1 MITPAQSTRRHRWLV
16 FLGVTVVVLA
26 LLLST
31 AAPVG
36 VTWDEPIYSQA
47 AENAAHW
54 FGTLLRG
61 GPAAAFAQTAFGMG
75 WGLVNEHPPLVR
87 MLNGLGWVLTRG
99 MLPPPTTHRVGSMA
113 LAAFTVG
120 VLAAATVRRT
130 GVAAGLFAAAAVV
143 TMPRVFFHAH
153 LGALDFAHAATWFLA
168 TLAFY
173 HAASSRRWWAPLLAG
188 LGLGLALLTK
198 IDAVLL
204 VPYWGLWLL
213 FYRRRNVRAWLVY
226 LFSLPVA
233 LVVLVAGWPWIWTNP
248 VAGLVDWV
256 KFFRVH
262 FEIRQWYAGRL
273 YVKTPWYLAPVM
285 VGITT
290 PVVLLILA
298 FVGLFKKDLPEN
310 HYRTFPEPV
319 EGDVLR
325 QAQDAPSISGIDSGE
340 KQPASL
346 TYGKGKKRRIGISD
360 WSGLHL
366 LGILTVVGYYM
377 LPITAIH
384 DQERLLLPAL
394 LQLAVLAG
402 GGFAMIYAWLARAI
416 SARLLRRD
424 LRFGSIAQSLL
435 GVGLAILLLLPG
447 LVGIARLHPFELS
460 YYNELVGGAAGAQ
473 RLGMETTY
481 YASTY
486 GYFLPEL
493 NNLPAG
499 SKLWVM
505 PNSWDVMYYY
515 QRNGLLRD
523 DLVLLRPPGWGSF
536 YDDTG
541 VLSAEGGLE
550 SADYALIDRRQ
561 TTFNDTIPEYAIQLE
576 WARTKPELAR
586 LERDGVLLGALYS
599 K

>member
-1 MITPAQSTRRHRWLV
+1 MNAPAQPTRGQLWLV
-16 FLGVTVVVLA
+16 WLGVSAVVLA
-26 LLLST
+26 LLLAT
-31 AAPVG
+31 AAPIG

-47 AENAAHW
+47 AENAARW
-54 FGTLLRG
+54 FGVLMRG
-61 GPAAAFAQTAFGMG
+61 GPAAAFAQTAFGVG

-87 MLNGLGWVLTRG
+87 VLNGFGWALTRG
-99 MLPPPTTHRVGSMA
+99 FLAAPTVHRVGSML
-113 LAAFTVG
+113 LAALTIG
-120 VLAAATVRRT
+120 VLAAATARRS
-130 GVAAGLFAAAAVV
+130 GLAAGLFAAAAFV

-153 LGALDFAHAATWFLA
+153 LGALDFPHAATWFLA

-173 HAASSRRWWAPLLAG
+173 YAASSRRWWAPLLAG

-198 IDAVLL
+198 INAVLL

-213 FYRRRNVRAWLVY
+213 FYHRRSGRAWLAF
-226 LFSLPVA
+226 LLSLPVA
-233 LVVLVAGWPWIWTNP
+233 LLVLVAGWPWIWRDP
-248 VAGLVDWV
+248 AAGLVNWV

-262 FEIRQWYAGRL
+262 FEIRQWYAGKL

-290 PVVLLILA
+290 PVALLALA
-298 FVGLFKKDLPEN
+298 IIGIFKQETKPES
-310 HYRTFPEPV
+310 TTD
-319 EGDVLR
+319 GTD
-325 QAQDAPSISGIDSGE
+325 G
-340 KQPASL
+340 
-346 TYGKGKKRRIGISD
+346 RRRVRISD

-384 DQERLLLPAL
+384 DQERLLLPAF

-402 GGFAMIYAWLARAI
+402 GGFALLYAWLARRLAAWLRKREAGFGRI
-416 SARLLRRD
+416 AR
-424 LRFGSIAQSLL
+424 SLL
-435 GVGLAILLLLPG
+435 GVGLAVLLLLPG
-447 LVGIARLHPFELS
+447 LLGIIRLHPFELS
-460 YYNELVGGAAGAQ
+460 YYSEAVGGTTGAQ
-473 RLGMETTY
+473 RSGMETTY

-486 GYFLPEL
+486 GHFLPDL

-523 DLVLLRPPGWGSF
+523 DLVLMRPPGWGSF

-550 SADYALIDRRQ
+550 SADFALIDRRQ

-586 LERDGVLLGALYS
+586 LEREGVLLAALYS

>member
-1 MITPAQSTRRHRWLV
+1 MSRPGAVKLG
-16 FLGVTVVVLA
+16 FLTAVAVLA
-26 LLLST
+26 LLFATSG
-31 AAPVG
+31 AVG

-47 AENAAHW
+47 AENAARW

-61 GPAAAFAQTAFGMG
+61 GPGAAFAPNAFGVG

-87 MLNGLGWVLTRG
+87 VLNGLGWALTRG
-99 MLPPPTTHRVGSMA
+99 VLPAPTVHRVGSMA
-113 LAAFTVG
+113 LAAFTIG
-120 VLAAATVRRT
+120 VLAAATARRS
-130 GVAAGLFAAAAVV
+130 GVAAGLFAAAAAV
-143 TMPRVFFHAH
+143 TMPRVFSHAH
-153 LGALDFAHAATWFLA
+153 LGASDFADAATWFLA

-173 HAASSRRWWAPLLAG
+173 HATGSRRWWAPLLAG

-198 IDAVLL
+198 INAVLL
-204 VPYWGLWLL
+204 LPYWIIWLL
-213 FYRRRNVRAWLVY
+213 IYRRNSRAWFVFL
-226 LFSLPVA
+226 LSLPVA
-233 LVVLVAGWPWIWTNP
+233 LVVLIAGWPWIWGNP
-248 VAGLVDWV
+248 VAGLANWV

-262 FEIRQWYAGRL
+262 FEIRQWYAGKL

-290 PVVLLILA
+290 PVALLALA
-298 FVGLFKKDLPEN
+298 CVGLFSKQGRP
-310 HYRTFPEPV
+310 
-319 EGDVLR
+319 G
-325 QAQDAPSISGIDSGE
+325 SIADGTG
-340 KQPASL
+340 
-346 TYGKGKKRRIGISD
+346 GGRRVVVSE
-360 WSGLHL
+360 WNGLQL
-366 LGILTVVGYYM
+366 FGILIVVGYYM

-384 DQERLLLPAL
+384 DQERLLLPAF

-402 GGFAMIYAWLARAI
+402 GGFAAVYAWLARTIAA
-416 SARLLRRD
+416 SPRMHAV
-424 LRFGSIAQSLL
+424 RFGAIGRTLL
-435 GVGLAILLLLPG
+435 GVVLALLLLLPG
-447 LVGIARLHPFELS
+447 LLGSIRLHPFELS
-460 YYNELVGGAAGAQ
+460 YYNALVGGTAGAR

-486 GYFLPEL
+486 GHFLPAL
-493 NNLPAG
+493 NELPAG

-505 PNSWDVMYYY
+505 PNSWDVIYYY

-561 TTFNDTIPEYAIQLE
+561 TTFNDTIPEYAIQLA
-576 WARTKPELAR
+576 WAASKPELAR
-586 LERDGVLLGALYS
+586 LERDGVLLAALYS

>member
-1 MITPAQSTRRHRWLV
+1 
-16 FLGVTVVVLA
+16 
-26 LLLST
+26 
-31 AAPVG
+31 
-36 VTWDEPIYSQA
+36 
-47 AENAAHW
+47 
-54 FGTLLRG
+54 
-61 GPAAAFAQTAFGMG
+61 
-75 WGLVNEHPPLVR
+75 
-87 MLNGLGWVLTRG
+87 ML
-99 MLPPPTTHRVGSMA
+99 
-113 LAAFTVG
+113 LAALTIG
-120 VLAAATVRRT
+120 VLAAATARRA
-130 GVAAGLFAAAAVV
+130 GVAGGLFAAAAAV
-143 TMPRVFFHAH
+143 TMPRVFFHVH

-168 TLAFY
+168 TLAFHY
-173 HAASSRRWWAPLLAG
+173 ATSSRRWWALLLAG
-188 LGLGLALLTK
+188 AALGLALLTK
-198 IDAVLL
+198 INAVLL

-213 FYRRRNVRAWLVY
+213 LYRRREAHAWLVY
-226 LFSLPVA
+226 LLSLPVA
-233 LVVLVAGWPWIWTNP
+233 LIVLVAGWPWIWADP
-248 VAGLVDWV
+248 VAGLVNWV
-256 KFFRVH
+256 KFFRIH
-262 FEIRQWYAGRL
+262 FEIRQWYAGKL

-290 PVVLLILA
+290 PLALLALA
-298 FVGLFKKDLPEN
+298 TIGLFKQDTLEN
-310 HYRTFPEPV
+310 DDRTSPEPV

-325 QAQDAPSISGIDSGE
+325 SRSTQDARLISRIDSGE
-340 KQPASL
+340 KKPGTAAD
-346 TYGKGKKRRIGISD
+346 GAEGRRRLRVSD

-384 DQERLLLPAL
+384 DQERLLLPAF

-402 GGFAMIYAWLARAI
+402 GGFALVYAWLARRMAAWLRGRDAGFGRI
-416 SARLLRRD
+416 AR
-424 LRFGSIAQSLL
+424 SLL
-435 GVGLAILLLLPG
+435 GLGLAVLLLLPG
-447 LVGIARLHPFELS
+447 LLSITRLHPFELS
-460 YYNELVGGAAGAQ
+460 YYNELVGGTAGAG

-481 YASTY
+481 YANTY
-486 GYFLPEL
+486 GHFLPKL

-515 QRNGLLRD
+515 QRNGLLRN

-576 WARTKPELAR
+576 WAAGKPEIAR
-586 LERDGVLLGALYS
+586 LARDGVLLAALYS

>member
-1 MITPAQSTRRHRWLV
+1 MIAPTRPTRRQLWLIW
-16 FLGVTVVVLA
+16 FGVTVVALA
-26 LLLST
+26 LLLCT
-31 AAPVG
+31 AG
-36 VTWDEPIYSQA
+36 TISVTWDEPIYSQA
-47 AENAAHW
+47 AENAARW

-61 GPAAAFAQTAFGMG
+61 GPAAAFEQIAFGGG

-87 MLNGLGWVLTRG
+87 VLNGLGWLLTRG
-99 MLPPPTTHRVGSMA
+99 ILPLPAAHRVGSMA
-113 LAAFTVG
+113 LAAFTIG
-120 VLAAATVRRT
+120 VLAAATARRA
-130 GVAAGLFAAAAVV
+130 GVAAGLFAAAAAL

-173 HAASSRRWWAPLLAG
+173 YAASSRRWWAPLLAG

-198 IDAVLL
+198 INAVLL

-213 FYRRRNVRAWLVY
+213 LYCRRNGRAWLVY
-226 LFSLPVA
+226 LLSLPVA
-233 LVVLVAGWPWIWTNP
+233 LVVLVVGWPWIWADP
-248 VAGLVDWV
+248 VAGLVNWV

-290 PVVLLILA
+290 PVTLLALA
-298 FVGLFKKDLPEN
+298 VIGVFGREA
-310 HYRTFPEPV
+310 TAGGTSE
-319 EGDVLR
+319 
-325 QAQDAPSISGIDSGE
+325 
-340 KQPASL
+340 
-346 TYGKGKKRRIGISD
+346 RRRFAISD
-360 WSGLHL
+360 WNGLHL

-377 LPITAIH
+377 LSITAIH

-402 GGFAMIYAWLARAI
+402 GGFAVIYAWLARAL
-416 SARLLRRD
+416 SAHLQARAASLS
-424 LRFGSIAQSLL
+424 GIARALL
-435 GVGLAILLLLPG
+435 GLGLAILLLLPG
-447 LVGIARLHPFELS
+447 LVGITRLHPFELS
-460 YYNELVGGAAGAQ
+460 YYNEAVGGAAGAR

-486 GYFLPEL
+486 GHFLPAL
-493 NNLPAG
+493 NNLPPG

-541 VLSAEGGLE
+541 VLAAEGGLE

-576 WARTKPELAR
+576 WAAGKPEIAR
-586 LERDGVLLGALYS
+586 LARDGVLLAALYS

>member
-1 MITPAQSTRRHRWLV
+1 MSRSQAAK
-16 FLGVTVVVLA
+16 LGVLVAAAVLV
-26 LLLST
+26 LLFAT
-31 AAPVG
+31 AAPVSI
-36 VTWDEPIYSQA
+36 TWDEPIYSQA
-47 AENAAHW
+47 AENAARW
-54 FGTLLRG
+54 FGVLVHG
-61 GPAAAFAQTAFGMG
+61 GPAAAFAQIAFGGG

-87 MLNGLGWVLTRG
+87 VLNGFGWALTRG
-99 MLPPPTTHRVGSMA
+99 FLPAPTVHRVGSML
-113 LAAFTVG
+113 LAALTVG
-120 VLAAATVRRT
+120 ALAAATARRS
-130 GVAAGLFAAAAVV
+130 GLVAGLFAVAAVV

-173 HAASSRRWWAPLLAG
+173 YAASSRRWWAPLLAG

-198 IDAVLL
+198 INAVLL

-213 FYRRRNVRAWLVY
+213 FYHRRDARAWLVY
-226 LFSLPVA
+226 LLSLPVA
-233 LVVLVAGWPWIWTNP
+233 LLVLVAGWPWIWRDP
-248 VAGLVDWV
+248 AAGLVNWV

-262 FEIRQWYAGRL
+262 FEIRQWYAGKL
-273 YVKTPWYLAPVM
+273 YVKTPWFLAPVM

-290 PVVLLILA
+290 PVALLVLAIIGI
-298 FVGLFKKDLPEN
+298 FNK
-310 HYRTFPEPV
+310 
-319 EGDVLR
+319 EG
-325 QAQDAPSISGIDSGE
+325 
-340 KQPASL
+340 QPGS
-346 TYGKGKKRRIGISD
+346 TPNGTGGRWRVGISD

-402 GGFAMIYAWLARAI
+402 GGFALLYAWLARRMAAWLRSRDAGFGRI
-416 SARLLRRD
+416 AR
-424 LRFGSIAQSLL
+424 SLL
-435 GVGLAILLLLPG
+435 GVGLGVLLLLPG
-447 LVGIARLHPFELS
+447 LLGIIRLHPFELS
-460 YYNELVGGAAGAQ
+460 YYNELVGGTTGAQ

-486 GYFLPEL
+486 GHFLPEL
-493 NNLPAG
+493 NELPAG

-576 WARTKPELAR
+576 WAAGKPEIAR
-586 LERDGVLLGALYS
+586 LERDGVLLAALYS
-599 K
+599 Q

>member
-1 MITPAQSTRRHRWLV
+1 MNAPAQPTRGQLWLV
-16 FLGVTVVVLA
+16 WLGVSAVVLV
-26 LLLST
+26 LLLAT
-31 AAPVG
+31 AAPIS

-47 AENAAHW
+47 AENAARW
-54 FGTLLRG
+54 FGVLVHG
-61 GPAAAFAQTAFGMG
+61 GPAAAFAQTAFGGG

-87 MLNGLGWVLTRG
+87 VLNGFGWALTRG
-99 MLPPPTTHRVGSMA
+99 FLPAPTAHRVGSML
-113 LAAFTVG
+113 LAALTVG
-120 VLAAATVRRT
+120 VLAAATARRS
-130 GVAAGLFAAAAVV
+130 GLAAGLFAAAAVV

-173 HAASSRRWWAPLLAG
+173 YAASSRRWWAPLLAG

-198 IDAVLL
+198 INAVLL

-213 FYRRRNVRAWLVY
+213 FYHRRSGRAWLVF
-226 LFSLPVA
+226 LLSLPVA
-233 LVVLVAGWPWIWTNP
+233 LLVLVAGWPWIWRDP
-248 VAGLVDWV
+248 AAGLVNWV

-262 FEIRQWYAGRL
+262 FEIRQWYAGKL

-290 PVVLLILA
+290 PVALLALA
-298 FVGLFKKDLPEN
+298 IIGIFKQEAKPES
-310 HYRTFPEPV
+310 TTD
-319 EGDVLR
+319 GT
-325 QAQDAPSISGIDSGE
+325 GG
-340 KQPASL
+340 
-346 TYGKGKKRRIGISD
+346 RRRVGISD

-384 DQERLLLPAL
+384 DQERLLLPAF

-402 GGFAMIYAWLARAI
+402 GGFALLYAWLARRMA
-416 SARLLRRD
+416 AWLRRRD
-424 LRFGSIAQSLL
+424 AGFGRIARSLL
-435 GVGLAILLLLPG
+435 GVGLGVLLLLPG
-447 LVGIARLHPFELS
+447 LLGIIRLHPFELS
-460 YYNELVGGAAGAQ
+460 YYSEPVGGASGAQ

-486 GYFLPEL
+486 GHFLPEL
-493 NNLPAG
+493 NELPAG

-576 WARTKPELAR
+576 WAAGKPEIAR
-586 LERDGVLLGALYS
+586 LERDGVLLAALYS
-599 K
+599 Q

>member
-1 MITPAQSTRRHRWLV
+1 MGFGVSAIV
-16 FLGVTVVVLA
+16 FA

-31 AAPVG
+31 AASIG

-47 AENAAHW
+47 AENAARW
-54 FGTLLRG
+54 FGTLMRG
-61 GPAAAFAQTAFGMG
+61 GPAAAFEQTAFGVG

-87 MLNGLGWVLTRG
+87 VLNGLGWTLTRG
-99 MLPPPTTHRVGSMA
+99 VLPVPTAHRVGSMA
-113 LAAFTVG
+113 LAALTIG
-120 VLAAATVRRT
+120 VLAAATARRS
-130 GVAAGLFAAAAVV
+130 GVAAGLFAAAAVLA
-143 TMPRVFFHAH
+143 MPRVFFHAH

-173 HAASSRRWWAPLLAG
+173 HASSSRRWWAPLLAG

-198 IDAVLL
+198 INAILL

-213 FYRRRNVRAWLVY
+213 LYRRNGRAWLVF

-233 LVVLVAGWPWIWTNP
+233 LLILIAGWPWIWANP
-248 VAGLVDWV
+248 VAGLANWV
-256 KFFRVH
+256 RFFRVH

-273 YVKTPWYLAPVM
+273 YVKTPWYLAPAM

-290 PVVLLILA
+290 PLALLALA
-298 FVGLFKKDLPEN
+298 LVGLFNK
-310 HYRTFPEPV
+310 
-319 EGDVLR
+319 EGK
-325 QAQDAPSISGIDSGE
+325 PGSTSGG
-340 KQPASL
+340 
-346 TYGKGKKRRIGISD
+346 TGGGRRIAISD
-360 WSGLHL
+360 WNGLQLH
-366 LGILTVVGYYM
+366 GILTVVGYYM

-384 DQERLLLPAL
+384 DQERLLLPAF

-402 GGFAMIYAWLARAI
+402 GGFAIVYAWLVRSM
-416 SARLLRRD
+416 SAWLLTHDVKVGRIPR
-424 LRFGSIAQSLL
+424 SSL
-435 GVGLAILLLLPG
+435 GVGLAVLLLLPG
-447 LVGIARLHPFELS
+447 LLGITRLHPFELS
-460 YYNELVGGAAGAQ
+460 YYNAVVGGTLGAQ

-486 GYFLPEL
+486 GHFLPEL
-493 NNLPAG
+493 NDLPAG

-541 VLSAEGGLE
+541 VLATEGGLE

-561 TTFNDTIPEYAIQLE
+561 TTFNDTIPEYAIQLK
-576 WARTKPELAR
+576 WAASKPELAR
-586 LERDGVLLGALYS
+586 LERDGVLLAALYS

>member
-1 MITPAQSTRRHRWLV
+1 
-16 FLGVTVVVLA
+16 
-26 LLLST
+26 
-31 AAPVG
+31 
-36 VTWDEPIYSQA
+36 
-47 AENAAHW
+47 
-54 FGTLLRG
+54 
-61 GPAAAFAQTAFGMG
+61 
-75 WGLVNEHPPLVR
+75 
-87 MLNGLGWVLTRG
+87 
-99 MLPPPTTHRVGSMA
+99 
-113 LAAFTVG
+113 
-120 VLAAATVRRT
+120 
-130 GVAAGLFAAAAVV
+130 
-143 TMPRVFFHAH
+143 MPRVFFHAH
-153 LGALDFAHAATWFLA
+153 LSALDFAHAATWFLA

-173 HAASSRRWWAPLLAG
+173 CATASRRWWAPLLAG
-188 LGLGLALLTK
+188 LALGLALLTK
-198 IDAVLL
+198 INAVLL

-213 FYRRRNVRAWLVY
+213 LYRRNGRAWLVF
-226 LFSLPVA
+226 LLSLPVA
-233 LVVLVAGWPWIWTNP
+233 LVALVVGWPWIWSNP
-248 VAGLVDWV
+248 VAGLANWV

-273 YVKTPWYLAPVM
+273 FVKTPWYLAPVM

-290 PVVLLILA
+290 PVMLLALA
-298 FVGLFKKDLPEN
+298 IIGIFKQELLEN
-310 HYRTFPEPV
+310 DYRTSPEPV
-319 EGDVLR
+319 EGRALR
-325 QAQDAPSISGIDSGE
+325 QAQDARLMSRIDSGE
-340 KQPASL
+340 KKPGTAAD
-346 TYGKGKKRRIGISD
+346 GAEGRRRLRISD

-384 DQERLLLPAL
+384 DQERLLLPAF

-402 GGFAMIYAWLARAI
+402 GGFALLYAWSARAVA
-416 SARLLRRD
+416 ARLGTCNVRLGRV
-424 LRFGSIAQSLL
+424 AQSLV
-435 GVGLAILLLLPG
+435 GIGLAFLFLLPG
-447 LVGIARLHPFELS
+447 LRGDIRLHPFELS
-460 YYNELVGGAAGAQ
+460 YYNELVGGTTGAQ

-486 GYFLPEL
+486 GHFLPEL
-493 NNLPAG
+493 NDLPAG

-576 WARTKPELAR
+576 WAADKPEIAR
-586 LERDGVLLGALYS
+586 LERDGVLLAALYS

>member
-1 MITPAQSTRRHRWLV
+1 MSRSQAV
-16 FLGVTVVVLA
+16 KLGVLTTAAVLV
-26 LLLST
+26 LLLAT
-31 AAPVG
+31 AAPIG

-47 AENAAHW
+47 AENVARW
-54 FGTLLRG
+54 FGVLIDG
-61 GPAAAFAQTAFGMG
+61 GPAAAFAQTAFGVG

-87 MLNGLGWVLTRG
+87 VLNGFGWALTRG
-99 MLPPPTTHRVGSMA
+99 ILPAPTVHRVGSML
-113 LAAFTVG
+113 LAALTIG
-120 VLAAATVRRT
+120 VLAAATARRS
-130 GVAAGLFAAAAVV
+130 GLAAGLFAAAAVV

-153 LGALDFAHAATWFLA
+153 LGALDFPHAATWFLA

-173 HAASSRRWWAPLLAG
+173 YAASSRRWWAPLLAG
-188 LGLGLALLTK
+188 LGLGVALLTK
-198 IDAVLL
+198 INAVLL

-213 FYRRRNVRAWLVY
+213 FYHRRSGRAWLVF
-226 LFSLPVA
+226 LLSLPVA
-233 LVVLVAGWPWIWTNP
+233 LLVLVAGWPWIWRDP
-248 VAGLVDWV
+248 AAGLVNWV

-262 FEIRQWYAGRL
+262 FEIRQWYAGKL

-290 PVVLLILA
+290 PVALMMLA
-298 FVGLFKKDLPEN
+298 LVGLFDKE
-310 HYRTFPEPV
+310 
-319 EGDVLR
+319 
-325 QAQDAPSISGIDSGE
+325 AQTGSHVDNPGS
-340 KQPASL
+340 
-346 TYGKGKKRRIGISD
+346 RRHVRISD
-360 WSGLHL
+360 WNGLQL

-377 LPITAIH
+377 LPITVIH
-384 DQERLLLPAL
+384 DQERLLLPAF
-394 LQLAVLAG
+394 LQLGVLAG
-402 GGFAMIYAWLARAI
+402 EGFALIYAWLMRAV
-416 SARLLRRD
+416 SRRLQ
-424 LRFGSIAQSLL
+424 AQEASVGKLMAASL
-435 GVGLAILLLLPG
+435 GVGLAGVLLLPG
-447 LVGIARLHPFELS
+447 LLGITRLHPYELS
-460 YYNELVGGAAGAQ
+460 YYNELVGGTSGAE
-473 RLGMETTY
+473 RSGMETTY

-486 GYFLPEL
+486 GHFLPEL

-586 LERDGVLLGALYS
+586 LERDGVLLAALYG

>member
-1 MITPAQSTRRHRWLV
+1 MHGS
-16 FLGVTVVVLA
+16 
-26 LLLST
+26 
-31 AAPVG
+31 
-36 VTWDEPIYSQA
+36 
-47 AENAAHW
+47 
-54 FGTLLRG
+54 
-61 GPAAAFAQTAFGMG
+61 PAAAFAQTAFGVG

-87 MLNGLGWVLTRG
+87 VLNGFGWALTRG
-99 MLPPPTTHRVGSMA
+99 LLPAPTAHRVGGMA
-113 LAAFTVG
+113 LAAFTIG
-120 VLAAATVRRT
+120 VLAAATARRS
-130 GVAAGLFAAAAVV
+130 GLAAGLFAAAAVV

-173 HAASSRRWWAPLLAG
+173 YAATSRRWWAPLLVG

-198 IDAVLL
+198 INAVLL

-213 FYRRRNVRAWLVY
+213 FYHRRSGRAWLVF
-226 LFSLPVA
+226 LLSLPAA
-233 LVVLVAGWPWIWTNP
+233 LLVLVAGWPWIWRDP
-248 VAGLVDWV
+248 AAGLVNWV

-262 FEIRQWYAGRL
+262 FEIRQWYAGKL
-273 YVKTPWYLAPVM
+273 YVKTPWYLAPAM

-290 PVVLLILA
+290 PVALLALA
-298 FVGLFKKDLPEN
+298 IIGIFKQEAEPESTTDGTDG
-310 HYRTFPEPV
+310 HRR
-319 EGDVLR
+319 LR
-325 QAQDAPSISGIDSGE
+325 
-340 KQPASL
+340 
-346 TYGKGKKRRIGISD
+346 ISD
-360 WSGLHL
+360 WTGLHL

-377 LPITAIH
+377 LPITVIH
-384 DQERLLLPAL
+384 DQERLLLPAF

-402 GGFAMIYAWLARAI
+402 GGFVVIYAGLARAI
-416 SARLLRRD
+416 SARLSRHDASLGR
-424 LRFGSIAQSLL
+424 IVQSLL
-435 GVGLAILLLLPG
+435 GLGLAVLFLLPG
-447 LVGIARLHPFELS
+447 FLGITRLHPFELS
-460 YYNELVGGAAGAQ
+460 YYNELVGGTTGA
-473 RLGMETTY
+473 RWLGMETTY

-486 GYFLPEL
+486 GHFLPEL

-576 WARTKPELAR
+576 WAAGKPEIAR
-586 LERDGVLLGALYS
+586 VVRDGVLLAALYS

>member
-1 MITPAQSTRRHRWLV
+1 MSRSDAVR
-16 FLGVTVVVLA
+16 LGLLAAVVGF
-26 LLLST
+26 LLLLATSG
-31 AAPVG
+31 AIG

-47 AENAAHW
+47 AENAARW
-54 FGTLLRG
+54 FGALLQG
-61 GPAAAFAQTAFGMG
+61 GPGAAFAPNAFGVG

-87 MLNGLGWVLTRG
+87 VLNGLGWVLTREV
-99 MLPPPTTHRVGSMA
+99 LPAPTTHRVGTMA

-120 VLAAATVRRT
+120 VLAAATARRS
-130 GVAAGLFAAAAVV
+130 GIAAGLFAAAAVV

-173 HAASSRRWWAPLLAG
+173 HATASRRWWAPLLVG

-198 IDAVLL
+198 INAVLL
-204 VPYWGLWLL
+204 IPYWGAWLL
-213 FYRRRNVRAWLVY
+213 LYRRNGRAWLVF
-226 LFSLPVA
+226 LLSLPLA
-233 LVVLVAGWPWIWTNP
+233 LIVLIAGWPWMWGNP
-248 VAGLVDWV
+248 VTGLANWV

-290 PVVLLILA
+290 PLALLALA
-298 FVGLFKKDLPEN
+298 LVGLFNK
-310 HYRTFPEPV
+310 
-319 EGDVLR
+319 EGQPGSAADGAGRGRRV
-325 QAQDAPSISGIDSGE
+325 AISE
-340 KQPASL
+340 
-346 TYGKGKKRRIGISD
+346 
-360 WSGLHL
+360 WNGLHL

-377 LPITAIH
+377 LPITAMH
-384 DQERLLLPAL
+384 DQERLLLPAF

-402 GGFAMIYAWLARAI
+402 GGFALLYARLARMLT
-416 SARLLRRD
+416 ARQQTHD
-424 LRFGSIAQSLL
+424 ARFGRLIRIAV
-435 GVGLAILLLLPG
+435 GAGLAVILLLPG
-447 LVGIARLHPFELS
+447 FLGSIRLHPFELS
-460 YYNELVGGAAGAQ
+460 YYNEVVGGTAGAR

-486 GYFLPEL
+486 GHFLPEL
-493 NNLPAG
+493 NALPTG

-505 PNSWDVMYYY
+505 PNSWDVIYYY

-523 DLVLLRPPGWGSF
+523 DLILLRPPGWGSF

-561 TTFNDTIPEYAIQLE
+561 TTFNDSIPEYAIQLA
-576 WARTKPELAR
+576 WAASKPELAR
-586 LERDGVLLGALYS
+586 LERDGVLLAALYS